1 MANDKKTTAGVI
13 VIGNEIL
20 SGRTQDL
27 NISYIG
33 KNLEKLGIVL
43 AEVVVIPDIEETI
56 IDKVKTY
63 SENYD
68 YVFTTGGIGPTHDDI
83 TTASIAKAFDVKLL
97 RNPEAVACMEHYY
110 KPNEPK
116 AVTEARLKM
125 ADIPEGASLIDNPV
139 SGAPAFQINNVFVL
153 AGVPNIMQAMFDGL
167 LERLIGG
174 PPILTVSVC
183 TNLTESKLA
192 EGMTDIQ
199 NECEG
204 VSIGSYP
211 YFKRGKLGVNIVLRS
226 VDKELLMKQT
236 NLIEGLISD
245 VGGKILETK
254 LPNSSSA

>member
-1 MANDKKTTAGVI
+1 MSNIDKQKTAGVI

-33 KNLEKLGIVL
+33 KGLEKLGIVL
-43 AEVVVIPDIEETI
+43 AEVIVIPDIEQTI
-56 IDKVKTY
+56 IDKVKAY

-83 TTASIAKAFDVKLL
+83 TTASIAKAFHVKLL
-97 RNPEAVACMEHYY
+97 RNPDAVACMEHYY
-110 KPNEPK
+110 KPDEPK
-116 AVTEARLKM
+116 AVTDARLKM

-167 LERLIGG
+167 VERLIGG
-174 PPILTVSVC
+174 PPILTASVC
-183 TNLTESKLA
+183 TNVTESKLA
-192 EGMTDIQ
+192 EGMTNIQ
-199 NECEG
+199 NGCDE

-226 VDKELLMKQT
+226 IDKALLLKQVD
-236 NLIEGLISD
+236 LIEVLINE
-245 VGGKILETK
+245 VGGKVIGNK
-254 LPNSSSA
+254 YS